1 MFWPRPLLSSL
12 LALLT
17 AVAPALAITDT
28 PDVHTIGVLA
38 FEDLEATEA
47 RWQPTADY
55 LSESISDAA
64 FRIRALDYA
73 DLNRAVESGELDFV
87 LTNTG
92 HYVRLEAQQG
102 ITRLATLIGSEQG
115 QPVRQFGGVVLVPA
129 GREDLQ
135 TLPDLRGQRLLA
147 VDQDSLGGWQ
157 AGHFEL
163 HRAGIDPFEDLESLT
178 FTGMPHRLVIDALLA
193 GEADAGMVRT
203 GLLESLIEAGEIP
216 SDALR
221 VLQPRETAEFPLAHT
236 TRLYPEWPFSRLD
249 HTPDAIAEAVTIAL
263 LRLPADHLAA
273 SAGGYHGW
281 SAPLSYTPVHQL
293 FETLGLPPYEPTL
306 VLDLRALLEARPEI
320 PLGFLLALLL
330 LSTLAVVHYRRL
342 NAQLALEVDQRRE
355 AESRLRAHE
364 ARLAYQAGHDPLTGL
379 PNRVLLHQRLESAMA
394 EARHQK
400 DRIAVLFMDLDR
412 FKTINDSLGHAVGD
426 ELLQILGER
435 LKERFRAQTVARIG
449 GDEFIVV
456 LDDIRDRPDV
466 EARARELLELI
477 AESFAVGGWRDLQV
491 GASIG
496 ISLFPD
502 HARDA
507 GELITQADA
516 AMYEAKDAGRNTFR
530 FYSHSMTEA
539 ASRRLEIEN
548 RLRRALAQ
556 DELEVF
562 YQPQVRMAT
571 GRITGVEALVRWR
584 DPEEG
589 LISPN
594 VFIPVAE
601 ETGLIGAVGDFVLEQ
616 ACRQVIEWDRS
627 GHSPLEVSVNLSG
640 HQIAAPGL
648 PRRIRQVLRD
658 TGLEPRRLTLE
669 ITESTLMHQAEATR
683 GTLEQLK
690 SLGVLLAIDDF
701 GTGYSSLAYLKE
713 FAIDILKIDQT
724 FVRDLP
730 EDRNDVELTMAI
742 ISMAHNLGLDVL
754 AEGVETEAQRS
765 FLASQGC
772 DAWQGYLTTPPVPP
786 KRVIELVQSSH
797 PSSARQTGS

>member
-1 MFWPRPLLSSL
+1 MFWPRFLLAWL
-12 LALLT
+12 LALVT
-17 AVAPALAITDT
+17 AVAPALGGSDSPA
-28 PDVHTIGVLA
+28 VHTIGVLA
-38 FEDLEATEA
+38 FEDLDTTEA

-55 LSESISDAA
+55 LTETISDAE
-64 FRIRALDYA
+64 FRIRAFHYPE
-73 DLNRAVESGELDFV
+73 LNRAVESGALDFV

-102 ITRLATLIGSEQG
+102 ITRLATLITREQG
-115 QPVRQFGGVVLVPA
+115 QPIRLFGGVILVPA
-129 GREDLQ
+129 EREDLQ

-147 VDQDSLGGWQ
+147 VDEDSLGGWQ
-157 AGHFEL
+157 AGHYDL
-163 HRAGIDPFEDLESLT
+163 HRAGIDPFEDLESVT

-203 GLLESLIEAGEIP
+203 GLLESLIEAGEVP
-216 SDALR
+216 DDALR
-221 VLQPRETAEFPLAHT
+221 VLQPRATAEFPLAHT

-249 HTPDAIAEAVTIAL
+249 HTPDGLAEAVTIAL
-263 LRLPADHLAA
+263 LSLPADHPAA
-273 SAGGYHGW
+273 QQGGYHGW

-293 FETLGLPPYEPTL
+293 FESLGLPPYEPTL
-306 VLDLRALLEARPEI
+306 ELDLRALLDARPEI

-330 LSTLAVVHYRRL
+330 LSALAVVYYRRM
-342 NAQLALEVDQRRE
+342 NGQLVEEINQRRA

-379 PNRVLLHQRLESAMA
+379 PNRVLLHQRLEAAIA
-394 EARHQK
+394 EAHQP
-400 DRIAVLFMDLDR
+400 RNRVAVLFMDLDR

-435 LKERFRAQTVARIG
+435 LKDRFRAQTVARIG

-456 LDDIRDRPDV
+456 LDDIRDRPDI

-502 HARDA
+502 HADDA
-507 GELITQADA
+507 GKLITQADA

-539 ASRRLEIEN
+539 ASQRLEIEN
-548 RLRRALAQ
+548 RLRQALAQ

-571 GRITGVEALVRWR
+571 GHITGVEALVRWR
-584 DPEEG
+584 DPEDG
-589 LISPN
+589 LVSPN

-601 ETGLIGAVGDFVLEQ
+601 ETGLIGAVGEFVLEQ
-616 ACRQVIEWDRS
+616 ACRQVIAWDQA
-627 GHSPLEVSVNLSG
+627 GYPPLDISVNLSG

-648 PRRIRQVLRD
+648 PRRVRQILRE

-669 ITESTLMHQAEATR
+669 ITESTLMYQAEATR

-713 FAIDILKIDQT
+713 FAIDILKTDQT

-730 EDRNDVELTMAI
+730 EDHNDAELTLAI

-786 KRVIELVQSSH
+786 ERLVDLLWSSN
-797 PSSARQTGS
+797 PPADRKTGS